1 LRGRWSGLRII
12 TAIALMAAGMR
23 AQTQP
28 SWISSYQIALNHISG
43 GKSELGV
50 RELEVLG
57 ASFPRDA
64 VLATSIGAALDSD
77 SRHQQAAHWYEKALA
92 IDSQYE
98 PALNNLALSL
108 ASRGL
113 LEDAVPLLRR
123 VLKINPENGRAAYN
137 LALIALRLKRFN
149 EAVEAFQLARK
160 VPEPAVPSE
169 AITLGEGTALFKLGR
184 YAEAAKVL
192 NSSSACSEV
201 APCLLLGSS
210 QALSTDLPTAVSTF
224 QFAVRLAPNVP
235 DTYFRLALT
244 FLQGNRDDEA
254 RETLAVGLEAVPNSA
269 LLLYGQAIFHE
280 HLGSYEQAVVAAM
293 KSIEQDRARADVWG
307 LLGSLY
313 AHQGQ
318 SEKAD
323 KSFQKALQ
331 LGAGIDTAVE
341 YAELLIHEGRYPE
354 AEKTL
359 NELRSS
365 HANDAAIN
373 RGLGKLYKAQGKFDV
388 AAVFLRRA
396 VTEDPQD
403 PVAHYTLA
411 ITLQRLHRDAEAK
424 KELELFTAA
433 KEERRFVRALEIA
446 SDPVAAREN

>member
-12 TAIALMAAGMR
+12 TAIGLMAAGIR

-28 SWISSYQIALNHISG
+28 PWSSSYKIAFDHIRG
-43 GKSELGV
+43 GESELGV
-50 RELEVLG
+50 RELEALG

-77 SRHQQAAHWYEKALA
+77 SRHQQAAQWYEKALA
-92 IDSQYE
+92 IDPQYE

-123 VLKINPENGRAAYN
+123 VLKINRDNGRAAYN

-160 VPEPAVPSE
+160 APEPAAPSE
-169 AITLGEGTALFKLGR
+169 TLALGEGTALFKLGR
-184 YAEAAKVL
+184 YAEAGKVL
-192 NSSSACSEV
+192 NGASACSEV
-201 APCLLLGSS
+201 TSCLLLGSS
-210 QALSTDLPTAVSTF
+210 QALSSDLPAAVSTF
-224 QFAVRLAPNVP
+224 QSAVRLAPNVP
-235 DTYFRLALT
+235 DTYFRLALA
-244 FLQGNRDDEA
+244 FLQGSRDDEA
-254 RETLAVGLEAVPNSA
+254 RETLAVGLEAVPNSG
-269 LLLYGQAIFHE
+269 LLLYGQAIFYE
-280 HLGSYEQAVVAAM
+280 HLGSYEQAIAAAM
-293 KSIEQDRARADVWG
+293 KSLEQDPARADVWA
-307 LLGSLY
+307 LLGSLH

-318 SEKAD
+318 GEKTE

-331 LGAGIDTAVE
+331 LGAGVGTAVE
-341 YAELLIHEGRYPE
+341 YAEFLVHEGRYAE

-365 HANDAAIN
+365 HGNDSAIN
-373 RGLGKLYKAQGKFDV
+373 RGLGKLYKAQGKFDE

-403 PVAHYTLA
+403 PAAHYALA

-424 KELELFTAA
+424 KELELFSAA

-446 SDPVAAREN
+446 SDPLGAREK